1 MKLAFVLPTC
11 FSDLFFDLD
20 MKWLKKESK
29 RHEIFIYTDVAYEAG
44 HMLTPDSWRKQT
56 KITV

>member
-20 MKWLKKESK
+20 MKGLKKRIK
-29 RHEIFIYTDVAYEAG
+29 KT
-44 HMLTPDSWRKQT
+44 
-56 KITV
+56 